1 MALAVRIFLDKIYF
15 ELRNLGYTSSDRALN
30 YAGTNAFMFIEGIVQ
45 GLAAGNKIPG
55 MEPVLY
61 SLDTINV
68 SKSPYCRLD
77 SDCWDVQI
85 SFFNPNNDRQ
95 ARVVW
100 QYTID
105 VSDEMPVSLAP
116 RAPIPYNG
124 VIWNEF
130 PSRDTEP
137 KRERNAHDTSI
148 AGSTCDARPTIDLG
162 KAVAGRGRRDSIT
175 VSL

>member
-1 MALAVRIFLDKIYF
+1 
-15 ELRNLGYTSSDRALN
+15 
-30 YAGTNAFMFIEGIVQ
+30 MFIEGIVQ
-45 GLAAGNKIPG
+45 GLASGNKIPG
-55 MEPVLY
+55 IEPVLY

-116 RAPIPYNG
+116 
-124 VIWNEF
+124 
-130 PSRDTEP
+130 
-137 KRERNAHDTSI
+137 AHQFLMTS
-148 AGSTCDARPTIDLG
+148 
-162 KAVAGRGRRDSIT
+162 
-175 VSL
+175 